1 MSIGAFDQE
10 YIDTVVRRI
19 HKHPTPITL
28 SVMTNG
34 NDPTAEGFESR
45 VFLGGTFPGRPGG
58 WNTCISYTN
67 DFSVEEGGRD
77 LTPVELRS
85 VILAIAETRRPLW
98 VKDSAFVAAVIFRLT
113 KVRLR
118 NLRDLDTAIAIIA
131 PSAPGDLRPVDL
143 AQKVA
148 TRPHLKDL
156 AVEEQRQQEIWNW
169 RSHKG
174 HRIDR
179 YALGDATLRLA
190 ESRAESL
197 ERTDGIDLWN
207 SSKPRPIFDWLDERG
222 IEIADHNGKRRLSH
236 EYWDTAI
243 VRPGSEG
250 EFDFFKQT
258 RSDAAGVG
266 ALSDIRDHLDKAGR
280 VHTVFSTMGTRTG
293 RFTSTKPAI
302 QNLPKSLRHLV
313 IPENGM
319 AFVSNDLNFCEVGV
333 AAMLSQDPVL
343 IEACK
348 ADPYVAFA
356 VSMWG
361 EGARE
366 DAALRKKAKLAL
378 ISSMY
383 GRQAPSLARLL
394 KLDVDE
400 ARTIQRS
407 IRTTYP
413 QLATW
418 LDRVEQDVRDG
429 TPLKTLR
436 GRVLAMPEK
445 PFQGPNTVIQSVAA
459 ELWKTM
465 VLNIMAKLPHDAAL
479 MPMHDELV
487 IEVANNFGSIAN
499 ARVLLAKRMS
509 ATVGGV
515 TIKGTPEFLGD
526 SWSKKA

>member
-1 MSIGAFDQE
+1 VSIGAFDQE
-10 YIDTVVRRI
+10 YIDTVLRFMN
-19 HKHPTPITL
+19 KYSGPITL
-28 SVMTNG
+28 FVDTNG
-34 NDPTAEGFESR
+34 DDPTAESFKYWVS
-45 VFLGGTFPGRPGG
+45 LGRTLPGG
-58 WNTCISYTN
+58 SGWSSPCISRTN
-67 DFSVEEGGRD
+67 DFSTEEGERD
-77 LTPVELRS
+77 LTGVELRS
-85 VILAIAETRRPLW
+85 VILAIAATGRPLW
-98 VKDSAFVAAVIFRLT
+98 AKDSAAVAASIFRLT

-131 PSAPGDLRPVDL
+131 PTDTGDLGPVDL
-143 AQKVA
+143 VEKIAK
-148 TRPHLKDL
+148 RPHLKAL

-169 RSHKG
+169 RSHQG

-179 YALGDATLRLA
+179 YALADAKLHLD

-207 SSKPRPIFDWLDERG
+207 SSRPQPIFDWLDERG
-222 IEIADHNGKRRLSH
+222 IQITDHASNRRLGH
-236 EYWDTAI
+236 DYWDTAI
-243 VRPGSEG
+243 VQPGSED
-250 EFDFFKQT
+250 EFKFFQQT
-258 RSDAAGVG
+258 RSDAASVG
-266 ALSDIRDHLDKAGR
+266 ALNDIRNHLDKAGR

-302 QNLPKSLRHLV
+302 QNLPKRLRHLV

-333 AAMLSQDPVL
+333 AAMLSHDPAL

-356 VSMWG
+356 VSLWG

-366 DAALRKKAKLAL
+366 DPGLRKKAKLAL

-394 KLDVDE
+394 KVDVDE
-400 ARTIQRS
+400 ARSIQRS
-407 IRTTYP
+407 IRTSYP
-413 QLATW
+413 QLALWT
-418 LDRVEQDVRDG
+418 DRIEQDVREG
-429 TPLKTLR
+429 IPLKTLR

-465 VLNIMAKLPHDAAL
+465 ALDVLAKLPLDAAL

-487 IEVANNFGSIAN
+487 VEVNNSFASIAN
-499 ARVLLAKRMS
+499 ARALLAKRMS

-515 TIKGTPEFLGD
+515 TIHGTPEVLGD
-526 SWSKKA
+526 SWGKGT

>member
-1 MSIGAFDQE
+1 VSIGAFDQE

-28 SVMTNG
+28 SVTTNG
-34 NDPTAEGFESR
+34 NDPTAEDLTYH
-45 VFLGGTFPGRPGG
+45 VFLDGTFPGRPGG
-58 WNTCISYTN
+58 WGTCISYTN
-67 DFSVEEGGRD
+67 DYSVEKGGRD
-77 LTPVELRS
+77 LTGVELRS

-98 VKDSAFVAAVIFRLT
+98 VKDSAFVAASIFRLT

-131 PSAPGDLRPVDL
+131 PTAIGDLQPVDL
-143 AQKVA
+143 AHKVA
-148 TRPHLKDL
+148 KQPHLKDL

-179 YALGDATLRLA
+179 YALADATLRLDEA
-190 ESRAESL
+190 RAESL
-197 ERTDGIDLWN
+197 ERTNGIDLWN
-207 SSKPRPIFDWLDERG
+207 SSKPQPIFEWLDERG
-222 IEIADHNGKRRLSH
+222 IEITDHTGKRKISNDF
-236 EYWDTAI
+236 WDTAI
-243 VRPGSEG
+243 VRPGSEE
-250 EFDFFKQT
+250 EFEFFKQT
-258 RSDAAGVG
+258 RTDAAGVG
-266 ALSDIRDHLDKAGR
+266 AVNDIRDHLDKAGR
-280 VHTVFSTMGTRTG
+280 VHTIFSTMGTRTG

-319 AFVSNDLNFCEVGV
+319 ALIANDLNFCEVGV
-333 AAMLSQDPVL
+333 AAMLSHDPAL

-361 EGARE
+361 EEARGNV
-366 DAALRKKAKLAL
+366 DLRKKAKLAL

-394 KLDVDE
+394 KVDVDE
-400 ARTIQRS
+400 ARVIQQS
-407 IRTTYP
+407 IRTAYP
-413 QLATW
+413 RLAIW

-429 TPLKTLR
+429 VPLKTLR

-459 ELWKTM
+459 ELWKIM
-465 VLNIMAKLPHDAAL
+465 VLNIAAKLPADAAF

-487 IEVANNFGSIAN
+487 IEVINDFGSIAN
-499 ARVLLAKRMS
+499 ARSLLHSRMS
-509 ATVGGV
+509 ATVNGV
-515 TIKGTPEFLGD
+515 TINGTPSVHGG
-526 SWSKKA
+526 SWGEK